1 MRRSEEAPK
10 WVVYETIT
18 GPDSGRK
25 SVCTAADWSALMES
39 KPDENRL
46 VMEGIANENEADK
59 LARGTSGD
67 KPPRVQK
74 QRPSFE

>member
-1 MRRSEEAPK
+1 MRRSEEAPT

-18 GPDSGRK
+18 GPNAGRN
-25 SVCTAADWSALMES
+25 SVCTAADWSALMAS
-39 KPDENRL
+39 KPGENRL
-46 VMEGIANENEADK
+46 IMEGIANENEADK

-74 QRPSFE
+74 PRPSFE